1 VSKNSRNLTL
11 VTPSRLYP
19 ETRDSL
25 RFALRNSNLELV
37 QLGQE
42 RAGADPVR
50 LVAGRLDA
58 GMLTEEKFVELADTA
73 VFWIEPED
81 RVSVALINEVSAWVD
96 DFGDDSTPKGLMA
109 TRVLEVD
116 GEIWREHLV
125 PRAWNSAAQEHLA
138 QGKPWYEIDW
148 AADGHVK
155 VTTVVQ
161 LKKLEAYEPDFLT
174 ESEERLICQTVFF
187 SIMGNHEV
195 VLDFTNLNDDVEV
208 RPATQYMLKTARAE
222 AMRYSGRTQDAA
234 DLSMSVI
241 ESYENYPHAWFTFGC
256 CALELGEFTKATGA
270 FRRAEKAS
278 TSLSFELYHEC
289 SIWEWQSLLG
299 TLFARVALGDI
310 DGVKSRMAK
319 VYSEVPEQL
328 AQRLINELISALLNQ
343 HEVTLAWDII
353 EPKLQGHAQS
363 MVPALLQIGEYYV
376 RQEGRAPAFEW
387 LLRLSSNYGEVLKD
401 FHFVEAL
408 YELALSLDEQ
418 KTVHELL
425 WVMLEFEQAPESA
438 YTKLAGD
445 LLARGRLEEA
455 EQVEQRR
462 LTTFSDDQG

>member
-1 VSKNSRNLTL
+1 MVESSRNLTL

-19 ETRDSL
+19 DTRDSL
-25 RFALRNSNLELV
+25 RFALRNSNLNLV

-42 RAGADPVR
+42 TMGADPVR
-50 LVAGRLDA
+50 LVVGRLDA

-96 DFGDDSTPKGLMA
+96 NFGDDSTPKGLMV
-109 TRVLEVD
+109 TRVIEVD
-116 GEIWREHLV
+116 GEVWREHLV
-125 PRAWNSAAQEHLA
+125 PRAWNSAAQAHLA

-148 AADGHVK
+148 AADGQTK
-155 VTTVVQ
+155 VTTMISLEQ
-161 LKKLEAYEPDFLT
+161 LETYEPDFLT
-174 ESEERLICQTVFF
+174 ESEERLISQTFFF
-187 SIMGNHEV
+187 SIMGNHET
-195 VLDFTNLNDDVEV
+195 VLGFTDLNEDVEV
-208 RPATQYMLKTARAE
+208 RPATMHMLKTARAE
-222 AMRYSGRTQDAA
+222 AMRYLGRTQDAA

-241 ESYENYPHAWFTFGC
+241 ESYENYPHAWFIFGC

-278 TSLSFELYHEC
+278 KSLSFELYHEC

-328 AQRLINELISALLNQ
+328 AQRLTNELTSALLNQ
-343 HEVTLAWDII
+343 NEVTLAWDIV
-353 EPKLQGHAQS
+353 EPRLQSHAQS
-363 MVPALLQIGEYYV
+363 MVPTILQIGEYYV

-387 LLRLSSNYGEVLKD
+387 LLRLSSNYGEVLRD
-401 FHFVEAL
+401 FHFVEVL
-408 YELALSLDEQ
+408 YELALSLDEK

-425 WVMLEFEQAPESA
+425 WVMLEFEQAPESS
-438 YTKLAGD
+438 YTALAED

-455 EQVEQRR
+455 EQVEQKR
-462 LTTFSDDQG
+462 LATFSDDQG

>member
-1 VSKNSRNLTL
+1 MKETAGNLTL

-25 RFALRNSNLELV
+25 RFALRNSNLKLV

-42 RAGADPVR
+42 HTGADPVR
-50 LVAGRLDA
+50 LVVGRLDA
-58 GMLTEEKFVELADTA
+58 GLLAQEKCVELVDTA
-73 VFWIEPED
+73 VYWIEPED
-81 RVSVALINEVSAWVD
+81 RVTVALINEVSDWVEKC
-96 DFGDDSTPKGLMA
+96 GDDDVPRGLMA

-116 GEIWREHLV
+116 GEVWREHLV
-125 PRAWNSAAQEHLA
+125 PRVWNSAAQLHLA
-138 QGKPWYEIDW
+138 QGKPWYDIAW
-148 AADGHVK
+148 ADDSSVK
-155 VTTVVQ
+155 LTTAVK
-161 LKKLEAYEPDFLT
+161 LDKLEAYEPDFLT
-174 ESEERLICQTVFF
+174 ESEERLISQTIFF
-187 SIMGNHEV
+187 SIMGHHET
-195 VLDFTNLNDDVEV
+195 VLGFTDLNDDVDV
-208 RPATQYMLKTARAE
+208 RPATLHMLKTARAE
-222 AMRYSGRTQDAA
+222 ALRYLGRTQEAA

-241 ESYENYPHAWFTFGC
+241 QSYEDYPHAWFAFGC

-278 TSLSFELYHEC
+278 KSLSFELYHES

-299 TLFARVALGDI
+299 TLFARVAMGDT
-310 DGVKSRMAK
+310 DGVKSRMSK
-319 VYSEVPEQL
+319 VYSEVPDHL
-328 AQRLINELISALLNQ
+328 AQRLINELTAALLNQ
-343 HEVTLAWDII
+343 HEVILAWDIV
-353 EPKLQGHAQS
+353 EPKLQSHALS

-387 LLRLSSNYGEVLKD
+387 LLRLSSNYGEILRD
-401 FHFVEAL
+401 FHFVDVL
-408 YELALSLDEQ
+408 YELALSLDEK

-455 EQVEQRR
+455 EQVEQKR
-462 LTTFSDDQG
+462 LTVFSDDQD